1 MPSGY
6 SRSRFILVLGY
17 FVFALVPVSVL
28 ADTYTDTDWNSGFYN
43 NCDLPCTLPEP
54 GRDVSLNWRSIDGDN
69 KLQVSLMPGDTGG
82 CSSDQLA
89 RNGANYWERAE
100 ILQMG
105 YLPDG
110 VRSEVRFEVEFTEGF
125 AGKRE
130 NFFQIHGWTPDCPS
144 APLIM
149 AQFDWRAL
157 KILILKP
164 DQNAIDPDGSRG
176 HLEDALDRPISLQSL
191 QGRVNKFRVILD
203 RTTNPDHVD
212 FVLNNRF
219 LIEGEPVH
227 TVSCAVP
234 RVKIGIYRPGEVNP
248 ETSVALY
255 DDVQIEGGAPDTCE
269 GELLDLGNAP
279 LP

>member
-1 MPSGY
+1 MVISC
-6 SRSRFILVLGY
+6 RRVTFLAFLVTI
-17 FVFALVPVSVL
+17 FFFAFSPDAHAEVYKDS
-28 ADTYTDTDWNSGFYN
+28 DWNTEFYN
-43 NCDLPCTLPEP
+43 NCGLPCTVPEP
-54 GRDVSLNWRSIDGDN
+54 GREISLKWRSIGGDR

-105 YLPDG
+105 HLADG
-110 VRSEVRFEVEFTEGF
+110 VRNEVSFDVEFIEGF
-125 AGKRE
+125 TGKRE
-130 NFFQIHGWTPDCPS
+130 TFFQIHGWTPDCPA

-149 AQFDWRAL
+149 AQFDWRVL
-157 KILILKP
+157 KLLVLKP
-164 DQNAIDPDGSRG
+164 DNDAIDPQGSRG
-176 HLEDALDRPISLQSL
+176 HLENALDQRISLQSL
-191 QGRVNKFRVILD
+191 QGRVNRFRVILD
-203 RTTNPDHVD
+203 RTTNPNHVD
-212 FVLNNRF
+212 IVLNNRF

-234 RVKIGIYRPGEVNP
+234 RLKIGIYRPGDVNP

-269 GELLDLGNAP
+269 GELLDLGNLP